1 MTATLR
7 HQPGSNRAPARGKP
21 ARRGASR
28 LVAKEPIS
36 LRISLPK
43 ARLTGM
49 GSWLKRLTWP
59 LLLLA
64 LGYGT
69 YELSLRALPYADQ
82 PIARISVEGDL
93 SYVNQQAVQE
103 RIAPYANASFFS
115 VPVQPASRAGA
126 DAVDCQRSGP
136 PHMAGSVGGASE
148 Q

>member
-7 HQPGSNRAPARGKP
+7 HQPGSNRAPVRGKP
-21 ARRGASR
+21 AQRGAIR

-69 YELSLRALPYADQ
+69 YELSVRALPYADQ

-115 VPVQPASRAGA
+115 VDLLSLR
-126 DAVDCQRSGP
+126 
-136 PHMAGSVGGASE
+136 H
-148 Q
+148 